1 MMTNGPVFRRGEGK
15 HDHFE
20 NTALKIVLRQPS
32 GAGSMF
38 TVPVIKTVG
47 GAAHTADR
55 NKAKVPQWSLA
66 PRVWLWLE
74 LETDGWA

>member
-1 MMTNGPVFRRGEGK
+1 MSFVLPPKVCLYDFHFMMTNGPVFHRGEGK

-20 NTALKIVLRQPS
+20 NTALKIVLRQPF

-47 GAAHTADR
+47 QLILQTEI
-55 NKAKVPQWSLA
+55 K
-66 PRVWLWLE
+66 PRFPN
-74 LETDGWA
+74 GP